1 MGSKLRAA
9 GGAILGR
16 VILHVDLDAFYASVE
31 QRDRPE
37 LRGKPVI
44 VGGSRRRGVVLAAS
58 YEARPFGCRS
68 AQPMAEAI
76 RLCPQAIVVP
86 PRMEAYVAV
95 SEKFR
100 DILDAF
106 TPLVEPISID
116 EAFLDVGGT
125 ERLHGPAPVVARA
138 IKDRVKKELELT
150 ASVGVAAVKFVAKIA
165 SDLSKPDGLLVV
177 LREET
182 RAFLAP
188 LPIERLFG
196 VGPKT
201 AKLLRALGLETLGQI
216 AKHPPEALV
225 ARLGAE
231 HAEHLQS
238 LARGDD
244 ARHVEADRSAVSVGA
259 EETFEHDLVDGPLLR
274 RHVTAQAERV
284 AERLRRSEQ
293 LTSCVVLKLKDTEF
307 HITTRR
313 RTLPAPTSD
322 GRVIAK
328 VALELLDAAKVRAP
342 GVRLS
347 GVSATTISAADAPR
361 QLTLDEPER
370 ARGERLGETLDKIRD
385 RFGRDAVARAALLS
399 DDDRE

>member
-1 MGSKLRAA
+1 
-9 GGAILGR
+9 

-31 QRDRPE
+31 QRDNPE
-37 LRGKPVI
+37 LRGKPVL
-44 VGGSRRRGVVLAAS
+44 VGGSLRRGVVLAAS
-58 YEARPFGCRS
+58 YESRPFGCRS
-68 AQPMAEAI
+68 AIPMAEAM

-86 PRMEAYVAV
+86 PRMDAYVAV

-100 DILDAF
+100 EVLDAF

-116 EAFLDVGGT
+116 EAFLDVAGT
-125 ERLHGPAPVVARA
+125 ERLHGPAPAVGEA
-138 IKDRVKKELELT
+138 IRKRVREELSLT

-165 SDLSKPDGLLVV
+165 SDLAKPDGMKVV
-177 LREET
+177 PGDET

-201 AKLLRALGLETLGQI
+201 AKLLRGLGIETLGQV
-216 AKHPPEALV
+216 ARHPIEALT
-225 ARLGAE
+225 ARLGAL
-231 HAEHLQS
+231 HAAELQALS
-238 LARGDD
+238 RGED
-244 ARHVEADRSAVSVGA
+244 ARHVVADRSAVSIGA
-259 EETFEHDLVDGPLLR
+259 EETFEHDLVDGPQLR
-274 RHVTAQAERV
+274 RRVTAQAERV
-284 AERLRRSEQ
+284 AERLRRTSQ
-293 LTSCVVLKLKDTEF
+293 LAGCVVLKLKDPEF

-322 GRVIAK
+322 GRVMAE

-347 GVSATTISAADAPR
+347 GVAATSIVPADAPR

-385 RFGRDAVARAALLS
+385 RFGRDAVARAELLS
-399 DDDRE
+399 DDD

>member
-9 GGAILGR
+9 RYTRG

-68 AQPMAEAI
+68 AMPMAEAL
-76 RLCPQAIVVP
+76 RLCPHAIVVQ
-86 PRMEAYVAV
+86 PRMEAYAAV

-100 DILDAF
+100 DVLDAF

-116 EAFLDVGGT
+116 EAFLDVTGT
-125 ERLHGPAPVVARA
+125 ERLHGPAPEVARA
-138 IKDRVKKELELT
+138 IKTRVRAELELT
-150 ASVGVAAVKFVAKIA
+150 ASVGVAAVKLVAKIA
-165 SDLSKPDGLLVV
+165 SDLGKPDGLVV
-177 LREET
+177 VPPDET

-188 LPIERLFG
+188 LPIERLYG

-201 AKLLRALGLETLGQI
+201 AKLLRALGIETLGQI
-216 AKHPPEALV
+216 ARHPIEALT
-225 ARLGAE
+225 ARLGAQ
-231 HAEHLQS
+231 HAHELQA
-238 LARGDD
+238 LARGED
-244 ARHVEADRSAVSVGA
+244 ARHVEPDRAAVAIGA
-259 EETFEHDLVDGPLLR
+259 EETFEHDLTDGPLLR
-274 RHVTAQAERV
+274 RRITAQAERV
-284 AERLRRSEQ
+284 AERLRKSAQ
-293 LTSCVVLKLKDTEF
+293 LSGCVVLKLKDPEF
-307 HITTRR
+307 HVTTRR
-313 RTLPAPTSD
+313 RTLPAATAD

-328 VALELLDAAKVRAP
+328 VALELLDAARLGG

-347 GVSATTISAADAPR
+347 GVAATSIVPADAPR

-385 RFGRDAVARAALLS
+385 RFGKDAVARAALLS
-399 DDDRE
+399 DED

>member
-1 MGSKLRAA
+1 
-9 GGAILGR
+9 
-16 VILHVDLDAFYASVE
+16 DAFYASVE

-37 LRGKPVI
+37 LRGRPVI

-68 AQPMAEAI
+68 AMPMAEAI

-86 PRMEAYVAV
+86 PRMEAYAAV

-100 DILDAF
+100 DILDAY

-125 ERLHGPAPVVARA
+125 ERLHGPAPTVARA
-138 IKDRVKKELELT
+138 IKDRVRGELELT

-165 SDLSKPDGLLVV
+165 SDLGKPDGLVV
-177 LREET
+177 VPPDET

-188 LPIERLFG
+188 LPVERLFG

-201 AKLLRALGLETLGQI
+201 ATVLRGLGLETLGQI
-216 AKHPPEALV
+216 ARHPLAALA
-225 ARLGAE
+225 ARLGAA
-231 HAEHLQS
+231 HAEVLAA
-238 LARGDD
+238 LARGED
-244 ARHVEADRSAVSVGA
+244 ARHVEPDRAAVSIGA
-259 EETFEHDLVDGPLLR
+259 EDTFEHDLVDGPLLR
-274 RHVTAQAERV
+274 RRITAQAERV
-284 AERLRRSEQ
+284 AERLRRSAQ

-307 HITTRR
+307 AVTTRR

-322 GRVIAK
+322 GRLIAK

-347 GVSATTISAADAPR
+347 GVAATTIAPADAPR

-399 DDDRE
+399 DED

>member
-1 MGSKLRAA
+1 M
-9 GGAILGR
+9 
-16 VILHVDLDAFYASVE
+16 ILHVDLDAFYASVE

-37 LRGKPVI
+37 LRGKPVL

-68 AQPMAEAI
+68 AMPMAEAT
-76 RLCPQAIVVP
+76 RLCPQAEVVP
-86 PRMEAYVAV
+86 PRMEAYAAV
-95 SEKFR
+95 SERFR
-100 DILDAF
+100 DILDAY

-138 IKDRVKKELELT
+138 IKDRVKRELELT

-165 SDLSKPDGLLVV
+165 SDLGKPDGLVV
-177 LREET
+177 VERDQT

-201 AKLLRALGLETLGQI
+201 AKLLRGLGIETLAQV
-216 AKHPPEALV
+216 ARHPIEALA
-225 ARLGAE
+225 ARLGAT
-231 HAEHLQS
+231 HAAELQA
-238 LARGDD
+238 LARGED
-244 ARHVEADRSAVSVGA
+244 ARHVVADRAAVSIGA
-259 EETFEHDLVDGPLLR
+259 EETFEEDLVDGPLLR
-274 RHVTAQAERV
+274 RRVTGQAERV
-284 AERLRRSEQ
+284 AERLRRTAQ
-293 LTSCVVLKLKDTEF
+293 VASCVVLKLKDPEF

-313 RTLPAPTSD
+313 RTLPSPTSD

-328 VALELLDAAKVRAP
+328 VALELLDAAQVRPP

-347 GVSATTISAADAPR
+347 GVSATTIAPADAPR
-361 QLTLDEPER
+361 QLTLDEPE
-370 ARGERLGETLDKIRD
+370 
-385 RFGRDAVARAALLS
+385 
-399 DDDRE
+399 

>member
-1 MGSKLRAA
+1 M
-9 GGAILGR
+9 
-16 VILHVDLDAFYASVE
+16 ILHVDLDAFYASVE

-37 LRGKPVI
+37 LRGKPVL

-68 AQPMAEAI
+68 AMPMAEAI
-76 RLCPQAIVVP
+76 RLCPSAEVVP
-86 PRMEAYVAV
+86 PRMERYGEL
-95 SEKFR
+95 SHQFR
-100 DILDAF
+100 EILDAF

-125 ERLHGPAPVVARA
+125 ERLHGPAPAVARA
-138 IKDRVKKELELT
+138 IKDRVRQELGLT

-165 SDLSKPDGLLVV
+165 SDLGKPDGLVV
-177 LREET
+177 VEAERT
-182 RAFLAP
+182 RAFLEP

-201 AKLLRALGLETLGQI
+201 AKVLRGLGVETLGQV
-216 AKHPPEALV
+216 ARHPLEALT
-225 ARLGAE
+225 ARLGAT
-231 HAEHLQS
+231 HAAELQA
-238 LARGDD
+238 LARGED
-244 ARHVEADRSAVSVGA
+244 ARRVVPDRAAVSIGS
-259 EETFEHDLVDGPLLR
+259 EETFEEDLVDGPILR
-274 RHVTAQAERV
+274 RHVTGQAERV
-284 AERLRRSEQ
+284 AERLRRTSQ
-293 LTSCVVLKLKDTEF
+293 LTACVVLKLKDPEF

-328 VALELLDAAKVRAP
+328 VALELLDAARVRAP

-347 GVSATTISAADAPR
+347 GVAATTITAADAPR
-361 QLTLDEPER
+361 QLTLDEPAR

-385 RFGRDAVARAALLS
+385 RFGRDAVGRAELLS
-399 DDDRE
+399 DDD

>member
-1 MGSKLRAA
+1 M
-9 GGAILGR
+9 
-16 VILHVDLDAFYASVE
+16 ILHVDLDAFYASVE

-37 LRGKPVI
+37 LRGKPVL

-68 AQPMAEAI
+68 AMPMAEAT
-76 RLCPQAIVVP
+76 RLCPQAEVVS
-86 PRMEAYVAV
+86 PRMEAYAAV

-100 DILDAF
+100 DILDAY

-138 IKDRVKKELELT
+138 IKDRVRRELELT
-150 ASVGVAAVKFVAKIA
+150 ASVGVAAVKRVAKIA
-165 SDLSKPDGLLVV
+165 SDLGKPDGLVV
-177 LREET
+177 VPSDET
-182 RAFLAP
+182 RACLAP
-188 LPIERLFG
+188 LPVERLFG

-201 AKLLRALGLETLGQI
+201 AKLLRGLGIETLGQV
-216 AKHPPEALV
+216 ARHPIEALA
-225 ARLGAE
+225 ARLGAT
-231 HAEHLQS
+231 HAAELQA
-238 LARGDD
+238 LARGED
-244 ARHVEADRSAVSVGA
+244 ARHVVADRAAVSIGA
-259 EETFEHDLVDGPLLR
+259 EETFEEDLVDGPLLR
-274 RHVTAQAERV
+274 RRVTGQAERV
-284 AERLRRSEQ
+284 AERLRRTAQ
-293 LTSCVVLKLKDTEF
+293 VASCVVLKLKDPEF
-307 HITTRR
+307 HITTPR
-313 RTLPAPTSD
+313 RTLPAPTRD

-328 VALELLDAAKVRAP
+328 VALELLDAARVRAP

-347 GVSATTISAADAPR
+347 GVSATTISPADAPR

-399 DDDRE
+399 DDD

>member
-1 MGSKLRAA
+1 M
-9 GGAILGR
+9 
-16 VILHVDLDAFYASVE
+16 ILHVDLDAFYASVE

-37 LRGKPVI
+37 LRGKPVL

-68 AQPMAEAI
+68 AMPMAEAI
-76 RLCPQAIVVP
+76 RLCPQAEIVA
-86 PRMEAYVAV
+86 PRMDAYVAV
-95 SEKFR
+95 SHRFR
-100 DILDAF
+100 DILDAY

-116 EAFLDVGGT
+116 EAFLDVAGT

-150 ASVGVAAVKFVAKIA
+150 ASVGVAAVKLVAKIA
-165 SDLSKPDGLLVV
+165 SDLGKPDGLVV
-177 LREET
+177 VPGDET

-188 LPIERLFG
+188 LPIERLYG

-201 AKLLRALGLETLGQI
+201 AKTLRALGIETLGQV
-216 AKHPPEALV
+216 ARHPLAALA
-225 ARLGAE
+225 ARLGAT
-231 HAEHLQS
+231 HAAELQA
-238 LARGDD
+238 LARGED
-244 ARHVEADRSAVSVGA
+244 ARHVEADRTAVSIGA
-259 EETFEHDLVDGPLLR
+259 EETFEEDLVDGPILR
-274 RHVTAQAERV
+274 RRVTAQAERV
-284 AERLRRSEQ
+284 AERLRRSAQ

-347 GVSATTISAADAPR
+347 GVAATTISPADAPR

-385 RFGRDAVARAALLS
+385 RFGKSAVARAALMS
-399 DDDRE
+399 DDD